1 MSIHYFDANII
12 HNAGSNSRRDA
23 KRAIMTHFLLSLLR
37 TSESLRD
44 TLALRTAW
52 IVLLSLGCLVGHA
65 AAADPNEVFTVV
77 LLPDTQFYSEKYPE
91 TYVAQTMWIRERA
104 KADNIK
110 FVVCLG
116 DIVQNAHVEKEW
128 LNAYEASHILDGV
141 VPYTAVPGNHDL
153 VTKDKVITRDSTLY
167 NKFFGVQ
174 RYAKEPWY
182 RGHMGESNDNNY
194 CTFQAASRDFLIL
207 SVEFAPR
214 DEVLA
219 WAAEICQKHPQ
230 HNIILA
236 THSYLNLQGRTTG
249 QAKVADSTT
258 NSGQQ
263 MWDKLVRKQPN
274 IFMVACGHVG
284 GVNLL
289 LSKNDAGGQV
299 IEILTDYQN
308 LAKGGEGW
316 LRTMKFV
323 PADNKIFVEAYSPL
337 LKKQNPDSKQT
348 HTIPLDFA
356 SLRAPAAAAR
366 P

>member
-1 MSIHYFDANII
+1 MLT
-12 HNAGSNSRRDA
+12 RRA
-23 KRAIMTHFLLSLLR
+23 WLAAVFIAVAASAESENLR
-37 TSESLRD
+37 
-44 TLALRTAW
+44 
-52 IVLLSLGCLVGHA
+52 
-65 AAADPNEVFTVV
+65 AADSNEVFTLV

-104 KADNIK
+104 KTDNIK

-141 VPYTAVPGNHDL
+141 VPYTSVPGNHDL
-153 VTKDKVITRDSTLY
+153 VTKSDVITRDSTLY
-167 NKFFGVQ
+167 NKFFGVS
-174 RYAKEPWY
+174 RYEKEPWY
-182 RGHMGESNDNNY
+182 RGHMGTTNENNY
-194 CTFQAASRDFLIL
+194 CTFQAAGRDFLIL

-214 DEVLA
+214 DEVLT

-230 HNIILA
+230 HNVILA
-236 THSYLNLQGRTTG
+236 THSYLNLQGRTKG

-258 NSGQQ
+258 NSGEQ

-274 IFMVACGHVG
+274 IFLVACGHVG

-323 PADNKIFVEAYSPL
+323 PAENKIYVEAYSPL
-337 LKKQNPDSKQT
+337 LKKQNLDPKQT
-348 HTIPLDFA
+348 HTIDLDFA
-356 SLRAPAAAAR
+356 KLRVGQTSRLP
-366 P
+366 